1 MGNTPVMVSHMKI
14 LGLTGGIGSGKS
26 TVAAWFAQQ
35 GVPVLDADQM
45 AREVLTPQ
53 AVYDLFGPEY
63 LEGSQ
68 INRKK
73 LGELVFS
80 NPAERARLEAVTHP
94 LIAQKLQEELA
105 KLKQAG
111 HDLVVYEAA
120 LIFEKNIQDRFD
132 TTILV
137 TAPES
142 VRLERLLKRGD
153 LTHEE
158 AVKRMKA
165 QMPEAEKAKLATV
178 VIDNLGSL
186 KDLAQLLANHAIGV
200 PL

>member
-1 MGNTPVMVSHMKI
+1 MVPHMKI

-26 TVAAWFAQQ
+26 TVAAWFAGQ

-53 AVYDLFGPEY
+53 AVRDLFGPEF
-63 LEGSQ
+63 LEGSA

-73 LGELVFS
+73 LGELVFA
-80 NPAERARLEAVTHP
+80 NPAERAKLEALTHP

-105 KLKQAG
+105 KLEQAG

-120 LIFEKNIQDRFD
+120 LIFEKNIQNRFD
-132 TTILV
+132 STILV

-153 LTHEE
+153 LTRDE
-158 AVKRMKA
+158 AMKRMKA
-165 QMPEAEKAKLATV
+165 QMPEAEKTKLATI
-178 VIDNLGSL
+178 VIDNSGSL
-186 KDLAQLLANHAIGV
+186 KDLALLLSNRAIGET
-200 PL
+200 L